1 MQVRKHVGEKQ
12 NQWVVKRIEF
22 ERVVNQEVATCGYF
36 FQILRVGALAR
47 ILSIN

>member
-1 MQVRKHVGEKQ
+1 
-12 NQWVVKRIEF
+12 VKRIEF